1 VSDTLVL
8 CYHALSPRW
17 TADLSVTPS
26 AFEAQLRSVLG
37 RGYRPTTFT
46 DAALQPGSRKLAVT
60 FDDAFRSVLDLAVPL
75 LRQLGIPATVFVP
88 TRFAGSTEPMAWP
101 GIEHWLGGEHQEELG
116 CMSWDELRELAEAGW
131 EIGSHTHS
139 HPDLTHLDDTALERE
154 LRESREIC
162 ADQMGKPCT
171 SLAYPF
177 GAYDERVVAA
187 AARVGYEAAGTLPA
201 RLHKPSPLAWPRI
214 GVYHGDTES
223 SFRLKV
229 SPAMRR
235 LRASAAWSGIDAVR
249 RGLRRNG

>member
-17 TADLSVTPS
+17 TADLSVTPT
-26 AFEAQLRSVLG
+26 AFEAQLRTVLD
-37 RGYRPTTFT
+37 RGYRATTFT
-46 DAALQPGSRKLAVT
+46 EAVLEPGSRKLAIT
-60 FDDAFRSVLDLAVPL
+60 FDDAFRSVLGLAFPL
-75 LRQLGIPATVFVP
+75 LRSLGVPATVFVP
-88 TRFAGSTEPMAWP
+88 TRFAGTPEPMAWP
-101 GIEHWLGGEHQEELG
+101 GIDHWLGGEHEDELR
-116 CMSWDELRELAEAGW
+116 CMTWDELGQLDEAGW
-131 EIGSHTHS
+131 EIGSHTHT
-139 HPDLTHLDDTALERE
+139 HPALTALDDDALQRE

-162 ADQMGKPCT
+162 SDRIGRPCT

-177 GAYDERVVAA
+177 GAYDDRVVAA
-187 AARVGYEAAGTLPA
+187 ADRIGYEAAGTLPA
-201 RLHKPSPLAWPRI
+201 RLHKPAPLAWPRV

-223 SFRLKV
+223 SFKLKV